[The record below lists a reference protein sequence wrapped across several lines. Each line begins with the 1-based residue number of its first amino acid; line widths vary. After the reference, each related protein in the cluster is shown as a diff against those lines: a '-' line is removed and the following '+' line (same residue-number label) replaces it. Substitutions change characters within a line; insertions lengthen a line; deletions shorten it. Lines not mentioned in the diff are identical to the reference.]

1 MKKLSV
7 ILVCVLSYVAA
18 NAQEQQGKTMFSARE
33 NTNKYVISI
42 VPQSTAENALRV
54 DIDKRLNN
62 GTTLI
67 VAPRFYLSQSN
78 STWEGENSNSM
89 IGVGGEL
96 FQKIRV
102 NDLSRPVRAY
112 FAYGVLYNFYHVT
125 YTESVWVESSVVGVD
140 ALVQEDKEKT
150 VNINKMGPS
159 LNIGIEFEPIKRFVI
174 DIGAGFG
181 ARYAFVSQGDKDYI
195 KSHSGILNMGYT
207 GILPL
212 GVAKLGIVF

>member
-1 MKKLSV
+1 MKNLS
-7 ILVCVLSYVAA
+7 ILLMCTLVSITAI
-18 NAQEQQGKTMFSARE
+18 AQEKTVFSARE

-42 VPQSTAENALRV
+42 VPQSTAENALRI
-54 DIDKRLNN
+54 DIDKRLQN

-67 VAPRFYLSQSN
+67 IAPRFYLSQST
-78 STWEGENSNSM
+78 STWEDESSNDM
-89 IGVGGEL
+89 IGVGGEI

-102 NDLSRPVRAY
+102 NDLSKPVRAY
-112 FAYGVLYNFYHVT
+112 FAYGILYNFYHVS
-125 YTESVWVESSVVGVD
+125 YTETDWVQSSIIGVNT
-140 ALVQEDKEKT
+140 LVEKENEKF

-181 ARYAFVSQGDKDYI
+181 ARYAFVSQGDKTYI
-195 KSHSGILNMGYT
+195 KNHSGILNMGYT
-207 GILPL
+207 GVLPL

>member
-1 MKKLSV
+1 MKS
-7 ILVCVLSYVAA
+7 ISIIIVCTLYTIIAT
-18 NAQEQQGKTMFSARE
+18 AQENGVFSARE
-33 NTNKYVISI
+33 NTNKFVISI

-67 VAPRFYLSQSN
+67 VAPRFYLNQSN
-78 STWEGENSNSM
+78 ASWEGETSSSM
-89 IGVGGEL
+89 IGVGGEI

-102 NDLSRPVRAY
+102 NDLSKPVRAY
-112 FAYGVLYNFYHVT
+112 FAYGLLYNFYHVS
-125 YTESVWVESSVVGVD
+125 YTQTEWVQSSVVGVNT
-140 ALVQEDKEKT
+140 LVPEEKTKT

-159 LNIGIEFEPIKRFVI
+159 LNIGVEFEPIKRFVI
-174 DIGAGFG
+174 DVGAGFG
-181 ARYAFVSQGDKDYI
+181 ARYAFVSQGDKSYI
-195 KSHSGILNMGYT
+195 NNHDGILNMGYT

>member
-1 MKKLSV
+1 MKNLS
-7 ILVCVLSYVAA
+7 ILLMCMLVSITAV
-18 NAQEQQGKTMFSARE
+18 AQEKTVFSARE

-42 VPQSTAENALRV
+42 VPQSTAENALRI
-54 DIDKRLNN
+54 DIDKRLQN

-67 VAPRFYLSQSN
+67 IAPRFYLSQSS
-78 STWEGENSNSM
+78 STWEDESSSDM
-89 IGVGGEL
+89 IGIGGEI

-102 NDLSRPVRAY
+102 NDLSKPVRAY
-112 FAYGVLYNFYHVT
+112 FAYGILYNFYHVS
-125 YTESVWVESSVVGVD
+125 YTETDWVQSSTIGVNT
-140 ALVQEDKEKT
+140 LVEQENEKF

-181 ARYAFVSQGDKDYI
+181 ARYAFVSQGDKTYI
-195 KSHSGILNMGYT
+195 NNHSGILNMGYT
-207 GILPL
+207 GVLPL

>member
-1 MKKLSV
+1 MKNISIL
-7 ILVCVLSYVAA
+7 LVCTLCTLVAT
-18 NAQEQQGKTMFSARE
+18 AQEPTVFSARE

-42 VPQSTAENALRV
+42 VPQSTAENALRI

-67 VAPRFYLSQSN
+67 IAPRFYLNQSN
-78 STWEGENSNSM
+78 ATWDGENSSTM
-89 IGVGGEL
+89 IGLGGEI

-102 NDLSRPVRAY
+102 NDLSKPVRAY

-125 YTESVWVESSVVGVD
+125 YTESDWVQSSVVGVNT
-140 ALVQEDKEKT
+140 LVEQENEKM
-150 VNINKMGPS
+150 VNINKIGPS
-159 LNIGIEFEPIKRFVI
+159 LNIGVEFEPIKRFVI

-181 ARYAFVSQGDKDYI
+181 ARYAFVSQGDKSYI
-195 KSHSGILNMGYT
+195 SNHDGILNMGFT

>member
-1 MKKLSV
+1 MKS
-7 ILVCVLSYVAA
+7 ISIIIVCTLYTIIAT
-18 NAQEQQGKTMFSARE
+18 AQENGVFSARE
-33 NTNKYVISI
+33 NTNKFVISI

-67 VAPRFYLSQSN
+67 VAPRFYLNQSN
-78 STWEGENSNSM
+78 ASWEGETSSSM
-89 IGVGGEL
+89 IGVGGEI

-102 NDLSRPVRAY
+102 NDLSKPVRAY
-112 FAYGVLYNFYHVT
+112 FAYGLLYNFYHVS
-125 YTESVWVESSVVGVD
+125 YTQTEWVQSSVVGVNT
-140 ALVQEDKEKT
+140 LVPQEKTKT

-159 LNIGIEFEPIKRFVI
+159 LNIGVEFEPIKRFVI
-174 DIGAGFG
+174 DVGAGFG
-181 ARYAFVSQGDKDYI
+181 ARYAFVSQGDKSYI
-195 KSHSGILNMGYT
+195 NNHDGILNMGYT

>member
-1 MKKLSV
+1 MKS
-7 ILVCVLSYVAA
+7 ISIIIVCTLYTIIAT
-18 NAQEQQGKTMFSARE
+18 AQENGVFSARE
-33 NTNKYVISI
+33 NTNKFVISI

-67 VAPRFYLSQSN
+67 VAPRFYSNQSN
-78 STWEGENSNSM
+78 ASWEGETSSSM
-89 IGVGGEL
+89 IGVGGEI

-102 NDLSRPVRAY
+102 NDLSKPVRAY
-112 FAYGVLYNFYHVT
+112 FAYGLLYNFYHVS
-125 YTESVWVESSVVGVD
+125 YTQTEWVQSSVVGVNT
-140 ALVQEDKEKT
+140 LVPQEKTKT

-159 LNIGIEFEPIKRFVI
+159 LNIGVEFEPIKRFVI
-174 DIGAGFG
+174 DVGAGFG
-181 ARYAFVSQGDKDYI
+181 ARYAFVSQGDKSYI
-195 KSHSGILNMGYT
+195 NNHDGILNMGYT